1 MISATIDQRPH
12 DTLDG
17 IEIFAGLTAEA
28 RRALSARCAWRDVK
42 PRQEIVRHQDD
53 SRTVFFLTAGRAR
66 ATIYSE
72 NGKQV
77 TFRDINSGGIFGELA
92 AIDGRPRSASVE
104 ATSRCTVAAMSAEL
118 FWDVLRSEPA
128 TMAGVLKLLS
138 RQVRELSDKLVDLS
152 TKDVRRRILAELLRI
167 AEPSET
173 EFGNA
178 VLFPAP
184 TNADIAARVATARE
198 TVNREL
204 KWLMGVGI
212 VEKHGSTLVIPDFE
226 RLRRVVGEAEQDD
239 IATAD
244 G

>member
-1 MISATIDQRPH
+1 MERLH

-17 IEIFAGLTAEA
+17 IEIFADLTPDA
-28 RRALSARCAWRDVK
+28 RRALSGRCAWRDFK
-42 PRQEIVRHQDD
+42 PRQEIVRHHDD
-53 SRTVFFLTAGRAR
+53 NRTVFFLTAGKAR

-92 AIDGRPRSASVE
+92 AIDGKPRSASVE
-104 ATSRCTVAAMSAEL
+104 AASRCTVAAMSAEL
-118 FWDVLRSEPA
+118 FWEMLRSQPVVMADVLR
-128 TMAGVLKLLS
+128 LLS
-138 RQVRELSDKLVDLS
+138 RQVRELSDKVVDLS
-152 TKDVRRRILAELLRI
+152 TKDVRRRILAELLRM

-212 VEKHGSTLVIPDFE
+212 VQKHGSTLVIPDFE
-226 RLRRVVGEAEQDD
+226 RLRRLVGEPEHA
-239 IATAD
+239 
-244 G
+244 

>member
-1 MISATIDQRPH
+1 MTPVTIDQRPH
-12 DTLDG
+12 GTLDG
-17 IEIFAGLTAEA
+17 IGIFADLTAEA
-28 RRALSARCAWRDVK
+28 RRSLAGRCVWREFK

-53 SRTVFFLTAGRAR
+53 SRTVFFLIAGKAR

-77 TFRDINSGGIFGELA
+77 TFRDITSGGIFGELA
-92 AIDGRPRSASVE
+92 AIDGRRRSASVE
-104 ATSRCTVAAMSAEL
+104 ATSRCTVAAMSADM
-118 FWDVLRSEPA
+118 FWDVLRSQPVVMTA
-128 TMAGVLKLLS
+128 VLKLLS
-138 RQVRELSDKLVDLS
+138 WQVRELSDKLVDLS

-184 TNADIAARVATARE
+184 TNSDIAARVATARE

-204 KWLMGVGI
+204 KWLMGAGI
-212 VEKHGSTLVIPDFE
+212 VQKHGSTLVIPDFE
-226 RLRRVVGEAEQDD
+226 RLRRLVGEADE
-239 IATAD
+239 AEAEAAD

>member
-1 MISATIDQRPH
+1 MTPATNDQRAH

-17 IEIFAGLTAEA
+17 IGIFAGLTPEA
-28 RRALSARCAWRDVK
+28 RRALAGHCIWRTFK

-53 SRTVFFLTAGRAR
+53 SRTVFFLTAGKAR

-72 NGKQV
+72 SGKQV
-77 TFRDINSGGIFGELA
+77 TFRDINSGGVFGELA
-92 AIDGRPRSASVE
+92 AIDGRRRSASVE
-104 ATSRCTVAAMSAEL
+104 ATSRCTVAAMSADL
-118 FWDVLRSEPA
+118 FWDLLRSEPA
-128 TMAGVLKLLS
+128 VTAAVLKLLS
-138 RQVRELSDKLVDLS
+138 WQVRELSDKLVDLS

-184 TNADIAARVATARE
+184 TNADLAARIATARE

-204 KWLMGVGI
+204 KWLMEAGI
-212 VEKHGSTLVIPDFE
+212 VRKHGSTLVIPDFE
-226 RLRRVVGEAEQDD
+226 RLRRLVGEADEV
-239 IATAD
+239 AVGAA
-244 G
+244 GA

>member
-1 MISATIDQRPH
+1 MTPVTIDQRPH
-12 DTLDG
+12 GTLDG
-17 IEIFAGLTAEA
+17 IEVFAGLTAAA
-28 RRALSARCAWRDVK
+28 RRALAARCAWREVK
-42 PRQEIVRHQDD
+42 PHQEIVRHQDD
-53 SRTVFFLTAGRAR
+53 TRTVFFLTAGKAR
-66 ATIYSE
+66 ATIYSK

-77 TFRDINSGGIFGELA
+77 TFRDINSGDIFGELA
-92 AIDGRPRSASVE
+92 AIDGSPRSASVE

-128 TMAGVLKLLS
+128 VMAGVLKLLS
-138 RQVRELSDKLVDLS
+138 RQVRALSDKLVDLS
-152 TKDVRRRILAELLRI
+152 TKEVRRRILAELLRI

-204 KWLMGVGI
+204 KWLMGAGI
-212 VEKHGSTLVIPDFE
+212 VQKHGSTLVIPDFE
-226 RLRRVVGEAEQDD
+226 RLRRLVGEEQDEV
-239 IATAD
+239 ATAD

>member
-1 MISATIDQRPH
+1 MTPVTIDQRPH
-12 DTLDG
+12 DTFDG
-17 IEIFAGLTAEA
+17 IGIFADLTPDV
-28 RRALSARCAWRDVK
+28 RRALAARCVWRTFK

-53 SRTVFFLTAGRAR
+53 SRTVFFLTAGKAR

-72 NGKQV
+72 SGKQV

-92 AIDGRPRSASVE
+92 AIDGRRRSASVE
-104 ATSRCTVAAMSAEL
+104 ATSRCTVAAMSADL
-118 FWDVLRSEPA
+118 FWDVLRAEPA
-128 TMAGVLKLLS
+128 VTAAVLKLLS
-138 RQVRELSDKLVDLS
+138 WQVRELSDKLVALS

-184 TNADIAARVATARE
+184 TNADLAARIATARE

-204 KWLMGVGI
+204 KWLMGAGFVQ
-212 VEKHGSTLVIPDFE
+212 KHGSTLVIPDFE
-226 RLRRVVGEAEQDD
+226 RLRRLVGEAEEDSV
-239 IATAD
+239 AAAD
-244 G
+244 R